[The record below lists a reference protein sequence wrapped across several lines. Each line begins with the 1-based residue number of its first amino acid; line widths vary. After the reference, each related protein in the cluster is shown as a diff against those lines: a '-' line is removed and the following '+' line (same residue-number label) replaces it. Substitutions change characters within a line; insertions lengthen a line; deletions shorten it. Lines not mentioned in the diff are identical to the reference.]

1 MITDNESTFEDAK
14 VPGAD
19 QTEGKTPA
27 SALDRE
33 ALFKRLRH
41 WFMLDK
47 RHSEDWRRDAENS
60 FDFVA
65 GRQWS
70 AEDLAKLREQMRPA
84 VAFNR
89 IAPVIQAVSGTEVS
103 NRQEV
108 RYLPREQG
116 DAAPDEMLTATAKWF
131 RDECNG
137 EDEESDAFYDML
149 VCGMGWTETR
159 MDFEQDQDGAPL
171 LERCDPLEMFWDS
184 ASQRRNIEDARRVWR
199 VKKVSLDEAKSLVG
213 QYDADD
219 DEDFDASW
227 ANFYDTGDKNETRQ
241 EARFYRPT
249 KEGERDTPDD
259 LITLVE
265 CQWWERET
273 VYAVAGEMGVE
284 FMSQEEY
291 DTALERSEQ
300 LGMEAPKVA
309 KQTRRK
315 YFRAWLGATVLADP
329 DESPFGDHFSY
340 NAITGYRDRN
350 KGTFFGLVK
359 SMLDPQ
365 QWANK
370 WLSQTMHILNTSAKG
385 GALVEKGAFE
395 DEREA
400 EKNWSSPSNFVYMKQ
415 GALSSP
421 NGPKITPKPAAQMPQ
436 GYPDLMQF
444 ALQSIRDAS
453 GVNLELLGA
462 QDREQPG
469 ILEAQRKKQALSIL
483 ATLFDSMR
491 RYRKNQGRL
500 MLWLIQNHV
509 SDGRLVRINGEGSAR
524 YIPFIRKPDY
534 VTYDVVVDD
543 APSSP
548 QQKEIT
554 WMVFS
559 SMAPMFGRQMPPE
572 LINSMLDYAPIP
584 ESAVGKIK
592 QALAQAQQSA
602 AQQAQQAQQAQV
614 AGMQAKISETQS
626 RAALNHVK
634 AMREGA
640 QADMEATQAQ
650 VMEAATG
657 MPGMIDDG
665 MGGGLGPMQ
674 QPPAP
679 PPQPQ
684 GPDINQVMLENQRQI
699 AMLASSMAQMGGQ
712 IKSALMRPKRVI
724 RDENG
729 TIVGVD

>member
-1 MITDNESTFEDAK
+1 MITDDESTFEDDKA
-14 VPGAD
+14 PGAD
-19 QTEGKTPA
+19 DKEGDRAA
-27 SALDRE
+27 SSLDRE
-33 ALFKRLRH
+33 ALFRRLRH
-41 WFMLDK
+41 WFMNDK
-47 RHSEDWRRDAENS
+47 RHSEDWRKDAENC

-137 EDEESDAFYDML
+137 EDEESDAFYDTL

-171 LERCDPLEMFWDS
+171 LERCDPLEMFWDA
-184 ASQRRNIEDARRVWR
+184 ASQKRNVEDARRVWR
-199 VKKVSLDEAKSLVG
+199 VKKVSLDEAKALVG

-219 DEDFDASW
+219 DKDFDASW
-227 ANFYDTGDKNETRQ
+227 ANLYDTGDKNETRQ

-273 VYAVAGEMGVE
+273 VYAVAGPMGTE
-284 FMSQEEY
+284 FMSQEDY
-291 DTALERSEQ
+291 DLACERAEE
-300 LGMEAPKVA
+300 LGMEAPQSA
-309 KQTRRK
+309 KQTKRK
-315 YFRAWLGATVLADP
+315 YYRAWLGKTVLADP
-329 DESPFGDHFSY
+329 EKSPFGDHFSY
-340 NAITGYRDRN
+340 QAITGYRDRN
-350 KGTFFGLVK
+350 KGTFFGLVRG
-359 SMLDPQ
+359 MLDPQ
-365 QWANK
+365 MWANK

-385 GALVEKGAFE
+385 GALVEKGAFD

-421 NGPKITPKPAAQMPQ
+421 NGPKITPKPTAQMPQ

-469 ILEAQRKKQALSIL
+469 ILEAQRKKQALAIL

-500 MLWLIQNHV
+500 LLWLIQNFV
-509 SDGRLVRINGEGSAR
+509 SDGRLVRINGEGAVR
-524 YIPFIRKPDY
+524 YAPFIRKPDF

-554 WMVFS
+554 WQVFA
-559 SMAPMFGRQMPPE
+559 SMAPMFGKQLPPE

-584 ESAVGKIK
+584 ESAVSKIK
-592 QALAQAQQSA
+592 QAMGQAQQSA
-602 AQQAQQAQQAQV
+602 AQQAQQGQQMQV
-614 AGMQAKISETQS
+614 AGAQAKIAETQS
-626 RAALNHVK
+626 KATLNHVK
-634 AMREGA
+634 AQREGA

-650 VMEAATG
+650 AMEALTG
-657 MPGMIDDG
+657 MPGT
-665 MGGGLGPMQ
+665 GP
-674 QPPAP
+674 
-679 PPQPQ
+679 
-684 GPDINQVMLENQRQI
+684 N
-699 AMLASSMAQMGGQ
+699 MAQMPMGGPSMGPQ
-712 IKSALMRPKRVI
+712 AASQPDITHLLAQNSMTTAQLANAVASMGNDIKQAMTKPKRVVRGADGSI
-724 RDENG
+724 M
-729 TIVGVD
+729 GVE